1 MLFSP
6 GVVYSAVLVLSTN
19 NLHFGLSMVA
29 DSHKLCRA
37 ANMNNIELLEQF
49 LKNGVDPNCWDSRKR
64 TPLHLAA
71 SKGYPEAVG

>member
-1 MLFSP
+1 M
-6 GVVYSAVLVLSTN
+6 VIISTAYLCN
-19 NLHFGLSMVA
+19 SIIT

-37 ANMNNIELLEQF
+37 ANMNNTEVLEQF

-71 SKGYPEAVG
+71 SKGYAEAVG

>member
-1 MLFSP
+1 MLFSLE
-6 GVVYSAVLVLSTN
+6 VFYSIIIFRIANFYNSIIT
-19 NLHFGLSMVA
+19 

-37 ANMNNIELLEQF
+37 ANMNNTELLEQF

-71 SKGYPEAVG
+71 SKGYAEAVG